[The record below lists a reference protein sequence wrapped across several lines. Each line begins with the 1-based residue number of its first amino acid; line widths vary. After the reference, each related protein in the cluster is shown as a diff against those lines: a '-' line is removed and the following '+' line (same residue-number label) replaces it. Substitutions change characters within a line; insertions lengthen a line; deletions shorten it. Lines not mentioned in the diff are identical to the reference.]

1 MMKFEQIV
9 GYDGLSFIGGIFLG
23 ILYLITYDLPC
34 LIGCVGLILQ
44 NTIIRY
50 GRKILKKLEDNP

>member
-1 MMKFEQIV
+1 MMKFEQILKY
-9 GYDGLSFIGGIFLG
+9 GELSFIGGIFLG

-50 GRKILKKLEDNP
+50 GRQILEKLEDNP